1 MRRNYLGRRCRMQQ
15 YYNHPWS
22 SIWLS
27 NISIALQQTR
37 GDAGKYEDWQSFA
50 VNFASEAAASASLL
64 GKFELA
70 IEARVTVAKA
80 LILSNRSSA
89 AIVYASLTSNQLE
102 KPLKAAW
109 FQEAVHSTINAKQKR
124 PRWWLVCGALGGE
137 NDPLCDSVLWVLSR

>member
-70 IEARVTVAKA
+70 IAARVTVAKA

-89 AIVYASLTSNQLE
+89 ALVYAALTADQ
-102 KPLKAAW
+102 PLK
-109 FQEAVHSTINAKQKR
+109 VS
-124 PRWWLVCGALGGE
+124 
-137 NDPLCDSVLWVLSR
+137 SRQDWSCFTCSPPVKNEPFRTKCKICRARRRGLHLNPDIKCLD